1 MVHHESVV
9 WILNGSRP
17 LLLQS
22 GKTGAHRAKELSGFR
37 NWLERFGSWMSL
49 IHDQYGAE
57 MREAIRLQHPVVLV
71 GEEQSM
77 RARRLFH
84 LLQQSFAGYNRVE
97 SMIRNQIAHRG
108 VHEGNGFELLRLI
121 RREFSLFSR
130 TEALYYREQCLQFR
144 AKPTTGQTLIDVLRE
159 VGSEIES
166 FHGMLESSL
175 VRDMIQDLRI
185 SEGDQFLLY
194 LRNLPEKVREWVQPS
209 FWRHQCD
216 AALACCQSILH
227 SHACSRRYGEGQ
239 AGD

>member
-1 MVHHESVV
+1 MDSK
-9 WILNGSRP
+9 WIPAAPTPEWKNWS
-17 LLLQS
+17 
-22 GKTGAHRAKELSGFR
+22 TRAKELSGFR

-175 VRDMIQDLRI
+175 VRNMIQDLRI
-185 SEGDQFLLY
+185 
-194 LRNLPEKVREWVQPS
+194 
-209 FWRHQCD
+209 
-216 AALACCQSILH
+216 
-227 SHACSRRYGEGQ
+227 
-239 AGD
+239 